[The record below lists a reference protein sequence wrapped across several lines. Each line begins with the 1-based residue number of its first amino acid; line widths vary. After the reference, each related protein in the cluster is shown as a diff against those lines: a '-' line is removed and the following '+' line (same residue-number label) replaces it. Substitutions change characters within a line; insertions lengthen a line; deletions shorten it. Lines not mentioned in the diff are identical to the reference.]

1 MLPEAMRD
9 AKNGAALAAA
19 LRQKGYPF
27 MGRELCEDL
36 VENRA
41 DYLEIVRRR
50 ESIKEDE
57 RLGLTR

>member
-1 MLPEAMRD
+1 MKTSILAFGMVM
-9 AKNGAALAAA
+9 ATVCGAGEFLIPAERGVSA
-19 LRQKGYPF
+19 
-27 MGRELCEDL
+27 
-36 VENRA
+36 A